1 MVSAMLDKNTV
12 ILNQLA
18 QGRADLVGYSR
29 FLSNQ
34 KIKDSSLVDSAVAR
48 CAGQVEDK
56 HVLVLNDTT
65 EINFEGHINFLDRQ
79 DQHLGPTGNNVDI
92 GFFLHPGLVLDAE
105 QGMGL
110 GFSYIKIW
118 NRRYDKLAKQERN
131 YKNQPIEEKESYR
144 WIECGLESKKNLK
157 AARHITLIA
166 DRESDIYQ
174 EFVSVPD
181 EKTDLIIRSCQNR
194 KLHASDLNLYETLAQ
209 SALDGQYFLKVRA
222 TRHGKRQGRETEIEI
237 RYRKVKI
244 KKPNGGLRK
253 DNSLPDY
260 VELYAVEAKEKQS
273 YVPAGEKP
281 ICWRLLTT
289 HKINTLEDAQQVIS
303 WYAMRWHIEL
313 LFGTLKSKGLNIEAS
328 EVESGKGLKN
338 LCLISLQIALKINQ
352 LSQGRENESERSAEI
367 SFTQQQIVVL
377 KALVNRYEGK
387 TEKQKNRFK
396 EGTIA
401 WAAWVIARMGGWKG
415 YASESK
421 PGNKTMRIGLN
432 QFEGIY
438 IGWNLA
444 QKICA

>member
-1 MVSAMLDKNTV
+1 MLDKNTV

-18 QGRADLVGYSR
+18 QGRAELVGYSR
-29 FLSNQ
+29 FLNNQ
-34 KIKDSSLVDSAVAR
+34 KVKTGSLVDSAVDR
-48 CAGQVEDK
+48 CARLVEGK

-65 EINFEGHINFLDRQ
+65 EFNFEDHINFLDRQ
-79 DQHLGPTGNNVDI
+79 DEDLGPTGNNEDI

-118 NRRYDKLAKQERN
+118 NRKYEKLDKAARH
-131 YKNQPIEEKESYR
+131 YTFQPIEEKESYR
-144 WIECGLESKKNLK
+144 WIECGLESKRNLGS
-157 AARHITLIA
+157 ARHITLIA
-166 DRESDIYQ
+166 DRESDIYD
-174 EFVSVPD
+174 EFVKIPD
-181 EKTDLIIRSCQNR
+181 VGTDLIIRSCHDR
-194 KLHASDLNLYETLAQ
+194 KLHDSDLALYETLSQ
-209 SALDGQYFLKVRA
+209 TDLGGQYALKVRA
-222 TRHGKRQGRETEIEI
+222 NPKGKRQARETEIEI

-244 KKPNGGLRK
+244 KRPNGTLKK
-253 DNSLPDY
+253 DNTLPGY
-260 VELYAVEAKEKQS
+260 VELYAVEAREKQGH
-273 YVPAGEKP
+273 VPTGEKP

-289 HKINTLEDAQQVIS
+289 HSVNTVEEAQQIIS
-303 WYAMRWHIEL
+303 WYAMRWQIEL
-313 LFGTLKSKGLNIEAS
+313 LFGTLKSKGLNMEAS
-328 EVESGKGLKN
+328 EVESGNGLKN
-338 LCLISLQIALKINQ
+338 LCLIGLQIALKINQ

-367 SFTQQQIVVL
+367 SFTKEQIVVL

-387 TEKQKNRFK
+387 TEKQKNKFK